1 MKIRKVLIV
10 VAVLFLSVVLFF
22 GVQIA
27 NFINKM
33 EESDTVLHAEEACM
47 PQYAYV
53 SDRYG
58 MINYHG
64 STYYA
69 FETKKYSSID
79 KLRQAL
85 PAGCEQAVKN
95 AVNNGA
101 GEDAKDIKDKYIV
114 RYEVSQ
120 DELPLVKKDPHND
133 TDFHFCVYVYPN
145 NSYRFALI
153 IETIYLR

>member
-22 GVQIA
+22 GIQIA
-27 NFINKM
+27 NYLNKM
-33 EESDTVLHAEEACM
+33 EESDTTFHAEEACM

-79 KLRQAL
+79 KLCQAL

-101 GEDAKDIKDKYIV
+101 GEDAKAIKDKYIV
-114 RYEVSQ
+114 RDEVSQ
-120 DELPLVKKDPHND
+120 DELPLVKKDPNND

-145 NSYRFALI
+145 NTYRFALI
-153 IETIYLR
+153 IEILRMH

>member
-10 VAVLFLSVVLFF
+10 VAVLFLSVVLIF
-22 GVQIA
+22 GIQIA

-79 KLRQAL
+79 KLCQAL
-85 PAGCEQAVKN
+85 PAGCQKCC
-95 AVNNGA
+95 
-101 GEDAKDIKDKYIV
+101 K
-114 RYEVSQ
+114 
-120 DELPLVKKDPHND
+120 
-133 TDFHFCVYVYPN
+133 
-145 NSYRFALI
+145 
-153 IETIYLR
+153 

>member
-27 NFINKM
+27 NYINKM
-33 EESDTVLHAEEACM
+33 EESDTVFHAEEACM

-58 MINYHG
+58 MINYNG

-69 FETKKYSSID
+69 FETKK
-79 KLRQAL
+79 L
-85 PAGCEQAVKN
+85 PAGCGQAVKN

-101 GEDAKDIKDKYIV
+101 GVNAKDIKDKSVV

-120 DELPLVKKDPHND
+120 DDLPLVKKDPNND
-133 TDFHFCVYVYPN
+133 TDFHYCVYVYPN
-145 NSYRFALI
+145 NTYRFALI
-153 IETIYLR
+153 IEILRMH

>member
-1 MKIRKVLIV
+1 MKIRNLLIV
-10 VAVLFLSVVLFF
+10 VAVLFLSVVLIF
-22 GVQIA
+22 GIQIA
-27 NFINKM
+27 NYLNKQH
-33 EESDTVLHAEEACM
+33 ESDTNYYATEACM
-47 PQYAYV
+47 PQFAYV

-58 MINYHG
+58 MVDYNG

-69 FETKKYSSID
+69 FETKKYDSIE
-79 KLRQAL
+79 KLCEAL
-85 PAGCEQAVKN
+85 PAGCEHAVKD

-101 GEDAKDIKDKYIV
+101 GENAKDIKDKFVV
-114 RYEVSQ
+114 RYEVSKE
-120 DELPLVKKDPHND
+120 DLPLVKKDPHND

>member
-10 VAVLFLSVVLFF
+10 VAVLFLSFVLFF

-79 KLRQAL
+79 KLCQAL

-120 DELPLVKKDPHND
+120 DELPLVKKDPNND

-145 NSYRFALI
+145 NTYRFALI
-153 IETIYLR
+153 IEILRMH

>member
-1 MKIRKVLIV
+1 MKIRNVLIV
-10 VAVLFLSVVLFF
+10 AAVLFLSVILIF
-22 GVQIA
+22 GIQIA
-27 NFINKM
+27 NYLNKM
-33 EESDTVLHAEEACM
+33 EEVDTVFHAEEACM

-58 MINYHG
+58 MINYNG

-79 KLRQAL
+79 KLCDVL
-85 PAGCEQAVKN
+85 PEGCEQAVKD

-101 GEDAKDIKDKYIV
+101 GENAKDIKDKFVV

-120 DELPLVKKDPHND
+120 DDLPLVEKDPNND
-133 TDFHFCVYVYPN
+133 TDFHYCVYVYPN
-145 NSYRFALI
+145 NTYRFALI
-153 IETIYLR
+153 IEILRMH